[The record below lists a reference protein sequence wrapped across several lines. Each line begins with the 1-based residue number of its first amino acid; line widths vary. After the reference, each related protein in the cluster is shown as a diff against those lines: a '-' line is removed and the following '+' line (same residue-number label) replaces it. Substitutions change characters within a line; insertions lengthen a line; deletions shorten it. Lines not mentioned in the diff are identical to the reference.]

1 MNRHIA
7 IPRSANNQISI
18 QVKPTETNAHLL
30 PIHVAESAE

>member
-7 IPRSANNQISI
+7 IPSSANNQISI
-18 QVKPTETNAHLL
+18 QVKPTETNAHFL

>member
-7 IPRSANNQISI
+7 IPRSVINQISI